1 MKNIL
6 YISVFLSF
14 VVFINAQ
21 DKKPIDLE
29 AYSGNSSI
37 LLTWEIPDKINLKAI
52 RLFRTQNSFTN
63 YSLIHET
70 SNSIERFLDEE
81 VEGKSS
87 EDLRSYE
94 EIKKY
99 R

>member
-6 YISVFLSF
+6 YISLFLSF
-14 VVFINAQ
+14 VVFIYAQ

-37 LLTWEIPDKINLKAI
+37 LLIWEIPEKINLKAI
-52 RLFRTQNSFTN
+52 RLFRTQNSSTN

-70 SNSIERFLDEE
+70 SIQLNDFWM
-81 VEGKSS
+81 
-87 EDLRSYE
+87 
-94 EIKKY
+94 KKLKV
-99 R
+99 RDHSFIA